1 MRIVMK
7 NELGFKLML
16 AFEGFEVPQRIRTW
30 LQERPSAGF
39 TLFRP
44 LNVQNPAQ
52 MRALT
57 AELQSIAAQAN
68 QPPLIIAA
76 DQEGGQLNALGEET
90 TLFPGNMALGA
101 TRDTALARQVGQ
113 AIGRELAALG
123 INVNYAP
130 NCDINTNPHNPAC
143 GIRSFGDDPALAAEM
158 AAALVAGMQA
168 EGVAATIKHFPGK
181 GEAKVDSHYAMPLI
195 DHSRERL
202 DAVEL
207 RPFRAAIEAGAK
219 LVMTGHFAIPALTGS
234 TELPA
239 TLSRAVMR
247 DFVRDDLGF
256 DGIVIT
262 DALDMGAISQ
272 GAGQIVDVITAVRAE
287 VDLLLLTNSE
297 EVQERLYAGL
307 QLAYSRG
314 LIDDSHLKSSLARI
328 MALKQWAGQIIPQP
342 PLDVVA
348 CAEHQDLAQTVANRS
363 VTLVRNDAGL
373 LPLRLEPE
381 ARIAVIMPQP
391 KDLTP
396 ADTSSFITPTLAAA
410 VRAHHPNVDEFITS
424 HPPTASEITS
434 VRDKAAEYDLLI
446 VGTLSASMDAMQAE
460 LVNELLETAVPTV
473 AVALRSPYDLTV
485 YPEAEAHVCTYS
497 ILPVSMR
504 ALAAALFG
512 EILFQG
518 KLPVR
523 LGKLYR
529 FGHGLIGEQYS
540 VGQ

>member
-1 MRIVMK
+1 MNDELLMK
-7 NELGFKLML
+7 HALGFKLML
-16 AFEGFEVPQRIRTW
+16 AFEGYEVPERMRTW
-30 LQERPSAGF
+30 ITEKNPAGF

-52 MRALT
+52 VRALT
-57 AELQSIAAQAN
+57 AELQSSAAQAD
-68 QPPLIIAA
+68 QPPLIIAT

-101 TRDTALARQVGQ
+101 TRDAALARQVGQ

-123 INVNYAP
+123 VNVNYAP
-130 NCDINTNPHNPAC
+130 NCDINSNPHNPAC
-143 GIRSFGDDPALAAEM
+143 GIRSFGDDPTLAAEM

-202 DAVEL
+202 AAMEL
-207 RPFRAAIEAGAK
+207 RPFRAAINAGAK
-219 LVMTGHFAIPALTGS
+219 LVMTGHFAIPSLTGS
-234 TELPA
+234 LELPA

-247 DFVRDDLGF
+247 DFVRDELGF

-314 LIDDSHLKSSLARI
+314 LIDDSHLKPSLARI
-328 MALKQWAGQIIPQP
+328 IALKQWAAQMPQP

-348 CAEHQDLAQTVANRS
+348 CAEHQELAQTVANRA

-373 LPLRLEPE
+373 LPLHLETD
-381 ARIAVIMPQP
+381 ARIAAIMPQP

-396 ADTSSFITPTLAAA
+396 ADTSSFITPTLATAI
-410 VRAHHPNVDEFITS
+410 RAYHSNIDEFITS
-424 HPPTASEITS
+424 HPPTKDEIASLRE
-434 VRDKAAEYDLLI
+434 KAAGYDLLI
-446 VGTLSASMDAMQAE
+446 VGTLSASMDLRQAD
-460 LVNELLETAVPTV
+460 LVNELLATAVPTITV
-473 AVALRSPYDLTV
+473 TLRTPYDLTV
-485 YPEAEAHVCTYS
+485 YPTAQTHVCTYS
-497 ILPVSMR
+497 ILSAPMR

-512 EILFQG
+512 EIPFAG
-518 KLPVR
+518 RLPVR
-523 LGKLYR
+523 LGELYE
-529 FGHGLIGEQYS
+529 FGHGLS
-540 VGQ
+540 VNGKQ